1 MDAII
6 KMIKVSDKGQIAL
19 PKDIRE
25 SADIKTGDS
34 LVLVQKGKKIM
45 LEKSSV
51 IKDKVEDDFK
61 DMLKLSE
68 ITAKKLWNN
77 QYDEVWDKI

>member
-1 MDAII
+1 MEAII

-34 LVLVQKGKKIM
+34 LVLVQKGKRIM

-61 DMLKLSE
+61 DILKLSE
-68 ITAKKLWNN
+68 ITTKKLWNN
-77 QYDEVWDKI
+77 KYDEVWDKI

>member
-1 MDAII
+1 MEAII

-34 LVLVQKGKKIM
+34 LVLVQKGKRIM

-61 DMLKLSE
+61 DILKLSE

-77 QYDEVWDKI
+77 KYDEVWDKI

>member
-34 LVLVQKGKKIM
+34 LVLVQKGKRIM

-61 DMLKLSE
+61 DILKLYE
-68 ITAKKLWNN
+68 ITTKKLWNN
-77 QYDEVWDKI
+77 KYDEVWDKI